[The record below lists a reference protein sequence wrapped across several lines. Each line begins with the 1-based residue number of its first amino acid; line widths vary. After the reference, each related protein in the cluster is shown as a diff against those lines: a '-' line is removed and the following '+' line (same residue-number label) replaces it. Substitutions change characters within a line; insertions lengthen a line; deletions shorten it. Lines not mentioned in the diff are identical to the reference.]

1 MNKHGRIVS
10 VAKSKKGPM
19 MLKRLH
25 NKGYFT
31 RKGHFGAVKKT
42 AKGRRSLVAILTK
55 DNASR
60 TRKGRK
66 DFVTHKGD
74 KYYNRRRHRQRG
86 KHGRRP
92 YTKKGRRRTV
102 ELNE

>member
-1 MNKHGRIVS
+1 
-10 VAKSKKGPM
+10 M

-31 RKGHFGAVKKT
+31 RKGHFGTVKT
-42 AKGRRSLVAILTK
+42 AKGRRSRK
-55 DNASR
+55 HPHKGQRSR

-74 KYYNRRRHRQRG
+74 KYYNRRGHRQRG
-86 KHGRRP
+86 KYGRRP
-92 YTKKGRRRTV
+92 YTKRGRRRRTGV
-102 ELNE
+102 KRVTIHEKRSRRTGRFSRGGK